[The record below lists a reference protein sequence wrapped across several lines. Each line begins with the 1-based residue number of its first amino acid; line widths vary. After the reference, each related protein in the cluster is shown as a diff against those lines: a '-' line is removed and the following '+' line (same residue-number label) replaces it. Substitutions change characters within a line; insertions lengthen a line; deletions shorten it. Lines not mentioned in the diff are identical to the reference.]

1 MSSEPQI
8 GEFDLSYETLH
19 LSKLMSG
26 SSLNEKENDK
36 HVTDRFIP
44 IRRANSNRVEKFGE
58 DISNEAE
65 KKPKRGQ

>member
-1 MSSEPQI
+1 
-8 GEFDLSYETLH
+8 
-19 LSKLMSG
+19 MSG

-58 DISNEAE
+58 EISNEGE